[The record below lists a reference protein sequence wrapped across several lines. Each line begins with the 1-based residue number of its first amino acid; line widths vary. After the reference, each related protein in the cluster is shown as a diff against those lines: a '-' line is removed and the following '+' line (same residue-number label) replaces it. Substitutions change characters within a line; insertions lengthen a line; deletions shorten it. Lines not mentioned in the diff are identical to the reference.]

1 MTQGPKPPPPPPPR
15 PGAAAPTRPRR
26 VREPTQPVPLETQ
39 GRMEL
44 AAEAMRLR
52 DEQLRA
58 RVVYVDPQIETN
70 AELDEITAKVVA
82 ELREL
87 QRVGMRARAPD
98 DPQQVEI
105 ELIAALRELLEKMV
119 SARREHFLRHK
130 LELIQRRVAKLFFT
144 SEVKGA
150 TDDPSKRTFAHPE
163 EAFLAVIQ
171 AHAPSMRS
179 DLASF
184 SYTTEHVRTE
194 AVERLERIEKK
205 LAADVLARSRPELE
219 RLLMVYRD
227 VILVYLMKDFRE
239 TLGEFAW
246 EVIRE
251 SGAARGGDLSYKI
264 HERQFPRF
272 RAVFEE
278 KFMERLLEGISEPLA
293 RALTEDSDYI
303 FRGETLSFAS
313 DPRIYAE
320 VCAVMCNTVYGYLHG
335 EGYLDLPV
343 SWQRELYVD

>member
-1 MTQGPKPPPPPPPR
+1 
-15 PGAAAPTRPRR
+15 
-26 VREPTQPVPLETQ
+26 
-39 GRMEL
+39 MEL

-70 AELDEITAKVVA
+70 AELDAITAKVVA

-87 QRVGMRARAPD
+87 QRVGMRAKTPE

-105 ELIAALRELLEKMV
+105 ELISSLRTLLEKMV

-130 LELIQRRVAKLFFT
+130 LELIQRQVAKLFFS

-150 TDDPSKRTFAHPE
+150 AETAADRTFQHPE

-171 AHAPSMRS
+171 KHAPSMRQQ
-179 DLASF
+179 LGSF
-184 SYTTEHVRTE
+184 TYAEP
-194 AVERLERIEKK
+194 AVKAGALERLERIEKM

-219 RLLMVYRD
+219 RLLHVYRD

-239 TLGEFAW
+239 SLGEFAW
-246 EVIRE
+246 EVVRE
-251 SGAARGGDLSYKI
+251 SGAARTGDLSYKI
-264 HERQFPRF
+264 REKQFPRF

-278 KFMERLLEGISEPLA
+278 KFMARLLQGISEPLA
-293 RALTEDSDYI
+293 RALTEDSDYM
-303 FRGETLSFAS
+303 FRGETLAFAS

-343 SWQRELYVD
+343 SWQRELYED